1 MLRLWSKSHPPNA
14 WAPAHGLVTMTR
26 DDDLPGAAHPQGRCC
41 P

>member
-1 MLRLWSKSHPPNA
+1 MLRLWPKIPPA
-14 WAPAHGLVTMTR
+14 QCMGPGRCLVTMTR